1 MEQKIKRLKEFVEVV
16 YSTVDS
22 GILGFWAVGEE
33 TIWQA
38 PETEQEDVFFVRK
51 LKGQILIKPIQTTKK
66 ITKTYTLSNDTIESL
81 RVIAAADGRSATGEI
96 EWLVEQR
103 FLELSN

>member
-1 MEQKIKRLKEFVEVV
+1 MEKKIVRLKEFIEAT

-38 PETEQEDVFFVRK
+38 PETEEEDVFFVKK
-51 LKGQILIKPIQTTKK
+51 LKGQIIIKPVQTTKK
-66 ITKTYTLSNDTIESL
+66 ITKTYTLSSDTVESL
-81 RVIAAADGRSATGEI
+81 RVIATADGRSATGEI